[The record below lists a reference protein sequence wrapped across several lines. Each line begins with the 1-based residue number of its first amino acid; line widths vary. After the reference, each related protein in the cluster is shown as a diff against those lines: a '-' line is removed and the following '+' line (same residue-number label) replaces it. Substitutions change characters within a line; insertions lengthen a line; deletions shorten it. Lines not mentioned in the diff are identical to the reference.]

1 MGSESFQTDFILTNF
16 PKHKGA
22 LTFFRQFTA
31 FSASLQYCRGP
42 YQSAFFLCSAAE
54 SNVKRVSLE
63 LGGKSPLIIFS
74 DCDMEKAVRQV
85 SYPSAI
91 CD

>member
-1 MGSESFQTDFILTNF
+1 MI
-16 PKHKGA
+16 
-22 LTFFRQFTA
+22 
-31 FSASLQYCRGP
+31 
-42 YQSAFFLCSAAE
+42 FFLFLQSAAE

-85 SYPSAI
+85 NIKNQILYILEEAPGGLI
-91 CD
+91 CKNEFLNGSLFQGGGIISKFGIFLKG

>member
-1 MGSESFQTDFILTNF
+1 MHFPHYCKWSMHYISLTSCF
-16 PKHKGA
+16 
-22 LTFFRQFTA
+22 LFFH
-31 FSASLQYCRGP
+31 
-42 YQSAFFLCSAAE
+42 SAAE

-85 SYPSAI
+85 KLLSSAASVISLFFEKSYWFFTH
-91 CD
+91 